1 MMVRPPSIEEAYN
14 WMLEHLES
22 GALTPT
28 ELSRALGT
36 DLSQRVL
43 LFLNYLV
50 AQGLVTRT
58 STGRQVSYASGRT
71 AEITRLLQT
80 QAQAEAKG
88 KPIEAP
94 EITGIP
100 EALVISAPLSLADK
114 VTMLRDRY
122 PTLTILDMKTAFK
135 ELLGS
140 ARRKLLLALPFLE
153 LDGLMYFTDEIVG
166 LGRRGAVVHLL
177 TRELLLPRQ
186 SGYSYHQKL
195 KAFAKFIDL
204 YASGGG
210 DRQQVAVRDYTIR
223 IGAASDESLLYEG
236 IHQKMVVADGKR
248 AYIGSGE
255 IRAASFISNGD
266 VGVIHV
272 GRKAQFWQDYFNLFW
287 SEADVVPYTF
297 FQESIG

>member
-1 MMVRPPSIEEAYN
+1 MTAKPQSIEEAYD
-14 WMLEHLES
+14 WMLKHLES
-22 GALTPT
+22 GALTSV
-28 ELSRALGT
+28 ELSRTLGV

-58 STGRQVSYASGRT
+58 TTGRQVAYISERT
-71 AEITRLLQT
+71 AEIARLLQT
-80 QAQAEAKG
+80 LTQAKTSGKIAEALQTT
-88 KPIEAP
+88 EVS
-94 EITGIP
+94 EV
-100 EALVISAPLSLADK
+100 LVISAPLSLVGK

-135 ELLGS
+135 ELLRS
-140 ARRKLLLALPFLE
+140 ARHQLLLALPFLE

-166 LGRRGAVVHLL
+166 LGQRQVAVHIL
-177 TRELLLPRQ
+177 TRELLFPRQ

-210 DRQQVAVRDYTIR
+210 DHQRIAVRDYTIR
-223 IGAASDESLLYEG
+223 IGAAGNDHLLYEG
-236 IHQKMVVADGKR
+236 IHQKMIVADGER

-266 VGVIHV
+266 VGVIHA
-272 GRKAQFWQDYFNLFW
+272 GPKAQFWQDYFDLFW
-287 SEADVVPYTF
+287 SEAAVVPYTF
-297 FQESIG
+297 FQESIR